1 MNKIIS
7 FLAEILQKVK
17 PVETRS
23 IDNVKLKELD
33 SAHLEAKG
41 EINFEA
47 KMGLMN
53 KNIKYV
59 YRYEIERLD

>member
-7 FLAEILQKVK
+7 FLSEILQKVK

-47 KMGLMN
+47 KMGITK
-53 KNIKYV
+53 KNEKYII
-59 YRYEIERLD
+59 RYEIEKL